1 MSLTEKLKGVGVAL
15 VTPFLPDK
23 SIDYDTL
30 GRLIDFQ
37 ITSGV
42 DYIVALG
49 TTSESP
55 TLSDE
60 ERRQVRSYIVKRVGG
75 RVPLVLGLGGYNTRA
90 LVEQL
95 KTDDLSDFCA
105 ILSVTPYYNKPSQEG
120 LYRHFTAVADAS
132 PVPVILYNVPGRT
145 API

>member
-37 ITSGV
+37 IASGV

-55 TLSDE
+55 TLSED
-60 ERRQVRSYIVKRVGG
+60 ERREVRRYIVERVDG
-75 RVPLVLGLGGYNTRA
+75 RVPLVL
-90 LVEQL
+90 
-95 KTDDLSDFCA
+95 
-105 ILSVTPYYNKPSQEG
+105 
-120 LYRHFTAVADAS
+120 
-132 PVPVILYNVPGRT
+132 
-145 API
+145 